1 MNFLKKLFGG
11 GNSAGGSRSA
21 NDSSGM
27 YFYVK
32 LHRCGD
38 IVRVRVDMNNEL
50 SQNDES
56 DGYWV
61 RKLVSNGN
69 YKCTQ
74 SELTLYF
81 DSSRKMTNTELQGGQ
96 LVGKD
101 EYEAWQTTKA

>member
-11 GNSAGGSRSA
+11 GESTGSREA
-21 NDSSGM
+21 GDGSGM
-27 YFYVK
+27 YLYVK
-32 LHRCGD
+32 LLRCGD

-69 YKCTQ
+69 YKCTKG
-74 SELTLYF
+74 ELTVYF
-81 DSSRKMTNTELQGGQ
+81 DSNRRLTNSEIQGGQ
-96 LVGKD
+96 LVDKN
-101 EYEAWQTTKA
+101 EYDSWLAQQPN